1 MVTLAKLRCFS
12 CLAVAL
18 FGPGVRSEAADRAAL
33 VPSVIIESFT
43 AGGREQSLTPQTQ
56 TSSDRRDSGTQGMHF
71 YQPLRIPVSAQALDF
86 RIAPNPESRNE
97 PARIQFRLEGWDEDW
112 QDVEGIMWLSVR
124 FLDEHGN
131 RISSASLPRTGQ
143 SPGWTGNP
151 NTSRFR
157 LSSEIVVPPPRTRR
171 LQIFLTSGGSPR
183 TTGIWLVKSL
193 RIIVPAAKD
202 RPERV
207 LLQEQ
212 IEHGDG
218 LDSPQGA
225 PKNWRRDGTNSK
237 APQVFTFARQNGS
250 RALALIDADIR
261 ASGRWT
267 AQGKNIV
274 DVEPGIPVRI
284 EAEEA
289 FSVGGG
295 GNYTGS
301 YNKLPAGRYTFR
313 AIPVDEFGTQ
323 SGVGSLLPVV
333 LVPPFHASWWFWSM
347 VAVAGVAGLTG
358 SVRYVTWKRMQSRLE
373 QSERRHAVEQ
383 ERMRIAQDIHDD
395 MGARLT
401 QISLVSRLAL
411 RNTPAD
417 SPNFTELKR
426 MDRVA
431 RDVAIALNEIV
442 WAVNPAHDTLEGLGN
457 YISQYVTEIVAENA
471 TRCRLAIPA
480 LLPARFISSGV
491 RHQLLMAVKEALNNA
506 LKHAGATEI
515 RVHLAF
521 TDPTLSLIIADNGSG
536 FDPRHASAGNGM
548 ANMRHRLRSI
558 GGTCEQQSAPGQG
571 TTVAF
576 SIELKRESP
585 GP

>member
-1 MVTLAKLRCFS
+1 
-12 CLAVAL
+12 
-18 FGPGVRSEAADRAAL
+18 
-33 VPSVIIESFT
+33 
-43 AGGREQSLTPQTQ
+43 
-56 TSSDRRDSGTQGMHF
+56 
-71 YQPLRIPVSAQALDF
+71 
-86 RIAPNPESRNE
+86 
-97 PARIQFRLEGWDEDW
+97 
-112 QDVEGIMWLSVR
+112 
-124 FLDEHGN
+124 
-131 RISSASLPRTGQ
+131 
-143 SPGWTGNP
+143 
-151 NTSRFR
+151 
-157 LSSEIVVPPPRTRR
+157 
-171 LQIFLTSGGSPR
+171 
-183 TTGIWLVKSL
+183 
-193 RIIVPAAKD
+193 
-202 RPERV
+202 
-207 LLQEQ
+207 
-212 IEHGDG
+212 
-218 LDSPQGA
+218 
-225 PKNWRRDGTNSK
+225 
-237 APQVFTFARQNGS
+237 
-250 RALALIDADIR
+250 
-261 ASGRWT
+261 
-267 AQGKNIV
+267 
-274 DVEPGIPVRI
+274 
-284 EAEEA
+284 
-289 FSVGGG
+289 
-295 GNYTGS
+295 
-301 YNKLPAGRYTFR
+301 
-313 AIPVDEFGTQ
+313 
-323 SGVGSLLPVV
+323 
-333 LVPPFHASWWFWSM
+333 
-347 VAVAGVAGLTG
+347 
-358 SVRYVTWKRMQSRLE
+358 MQSRLE

-417 SPNFTELKR
+417 SPNYTELKR

-558 GGTCEQQSAPGQG
+558 GGTCELQSAPGEG
-571 TTVAF
+571 TTVTF